1 MPSRL
6 PTLDVL
12 LPPLDGRP
20 FSRQEWDEQRAV
32 RLALV
37 MMTVVMHQQTFLDHH
52 RPIPGG
58 HDADGQWLHQ
68 HLEPL
73 ARVSPTVARI
83 RSLFDPLL
91 YGGAWANPAMVRKH
105 LMRLPQAAVRMSAV
119 SETDVRRA
127 GNRRGS

>member
-20 FSRQEWDEQRAV
+20 FSRQEWDELRAV

-37 MMTVVMHQQTFLDHH
+37 MVTTVLHQQSFLDQH
-52 RPIPGG
+52 RPIPVG
-58 HDADGQWLHQ
+58 HDADQQWLHQ

-73 ARVSPTVARI
+73 ATISPTVARI
-83 RSLFDPLL
+83 RSLIDPLL
-91 YGGAWANPAMVRKH
+91 YGGAWANPATIRRYLERVGNDAA
-105 LMRLPQAAVRMSAV
+105 RLAADMAAARPPP
-119 SETDVRRA
+119 
-127 GNRRGS
+127 RRGRG